1 MSKARKPVT
10 GLEEMVIS
18 GQKEYVRYKEGAELF
33 SVGERTFMNL
43 AKEANAV
50 RKIKGISLV
59 HVTTLRDYIETMYS

>member
-18 GQKEYVRYKEGAELF
+18 GQKEYVRYREGAELF
-33 SVGERTFMNL
+33 SIGERTFMNL

-50 RKIKGISLV
+50 RKIKGICLV
-59 HVTTLRDYIETMYS
+59 HVATLRDYIETMYS

>member
-33 SVGERTFMNL
+33 SIGERTFMNL

-50 RKIKGISLV
+50 RKIKGICLV

>member
-1 MSKARKPVT
+1 
-10 GLEEMVIS
+10 MVIS

-50 RKIKGISLV
+50 RKIKGICLV

>member
-33 SVGERTFMNL
+33 SVGDRTFMNL
-43 AKEANAV
+43 AKEAGAV
-50 RKIKGISLV
+50 RKINGTCLV
-59 HVTTLRDYIETMYS
+59 NVPKLKDYIETMFS

>member
-50 RKIKGISLV
+50 RKNKGICLV